1 MKNLLLVTVAGGI
14 GSAARYLVSMG
25 MLRLVGPGFPYGTLT
40 VNVVGSFLIAL
51 LIQVSL
57 ASEQISPV
65 MRLTLTTGFLG
76 GFTTYSAFNFES
88 LELMSR
94 GEWRLAL
101 TNLLVTVV
109 TCLVA
114 GALGWRAARLWVGM

>member
-76 GFTTYSAFNFES
+76 GFTTYSAFNFEY
-88 LELMSR
+88 
-94 GEWRLAL
+94 
-101 TNLLVTVV
+101 TVSG
-109 TCLVA
+109 CGFCKWPYSSCA
-114 GALGWRAARLWVGM
+114 CKAC

>member
-1 MKNLLLVTVAGGI
+1 MKNLLLVTLAGGI

-51 LIQVSL
+51 VIQLSL
-57 ASEQISPV
+57 ASDQISPV

-76 GFTTYSAFNFES
+76 GFTTYSAFNYES

-94 GEWRLAL
+94 GAWRLAL
-101 TNLLVTVV
+101 TNLAVTMV
-109 TCLVA
+109 TCLAA
-114 GALGWRAARLWVGM
+114 GALGWRAARLWGN